1 MKTYLK
7 EKSEADPLVVGD
19 VSPLVFLVVCR
30 GHHPGV
36 GHLPPHVQGERPGDG
51 VGGVDPAVEVEH
63 LVRDVLEHNR
73 VIPM

>member
-19 VSPLVFLVVCR
+19 VSPLVLLVVSA

-36 GHLPPHVQGERPGDG
+36 GHVPPHMEGEGPGYGVPDG
-51 VGGVDPAVEVEH
+51 EH
-63 LVRDVLEHNR
+63 
-73 VIPM
+73 VI